1 MQEVSRCGVFG
12 TCTFRVGITYS
23 ASEQSLKQ
31 WVLEPNPEPCNLK
44 LQKRSYILRVSRCH
58 MEIWSGSQ
66 LEIKTLSNTA
76 LKTLGNVDRLITMKP
91 HGCLRRCQSFS
102 PERTIEV

>member
-1 MQEVSRCGVFG
+1 MQEVSRCGVFA

-31 WVLEPNPEPCNLK
+31 WVLEPNPEPYKLK
-44 LQKRSYILRVSRCH
+44 LQKRSYIPRVSSCH

-66 LEIKTLSNTA
+66 LEIRTLSKTL
-76 LKTLGNVDRLITMKP
+76 LRHWGTLTDL
-91 HGCLRRCQSFS
+91 
-102 PERTIEV
+102 